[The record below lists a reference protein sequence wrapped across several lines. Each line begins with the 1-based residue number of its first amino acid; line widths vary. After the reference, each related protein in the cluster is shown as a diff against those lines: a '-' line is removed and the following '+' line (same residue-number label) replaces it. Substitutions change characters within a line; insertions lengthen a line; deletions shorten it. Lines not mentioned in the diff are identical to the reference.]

1 MNHYET
7 AIPRVALG
15 IAAVAMTAMTLGVS
29 VILPANMDSGFHDLH
44 MVTASKLA
52 SPLSMGVDAATPVEV
67 DATRAALVGPVPC
80 RLAKS
85 NRDLE
90 S

>member
-7 AIPRVALG
+7 AIPRVSLA
-15 IAAVAMTAMTLGVS
+15 IAAVAMTAMTFGVS
-29 VILPANMDSGFHDLH
+29 VILPANMEPTSGEPHLA
-44 MVTASKLA
+44 VEKLA
-52 SPLSMGVDAATPVEV
+52 PAHSMDVTRIEGF
-67 DATRAALVGPVPC
+67 ATRAAWVSPMPC

-90 S
+90 G